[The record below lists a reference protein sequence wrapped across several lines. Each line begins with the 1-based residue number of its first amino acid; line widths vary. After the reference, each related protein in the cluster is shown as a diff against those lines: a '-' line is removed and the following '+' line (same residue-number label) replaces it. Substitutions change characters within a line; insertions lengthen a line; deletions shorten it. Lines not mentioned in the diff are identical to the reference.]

1 MELIKIRNLNVS
13 FKNKKDIIHIIR
25 GVDIDLNPGQII
37 GLVGESGS
45 GKSVTAKSILG
56 LNDGSINTV
65 DYINVDG
72 IDLKNKIEKN
82 IAPYEI
88 RGSKVGYIPQ
98 DPMTSLNPTRTI
110 YKQILDSINLHRP
123 ELVNEADKEE
133 YIATLL
139 ERFGIK
145 NARKVYKQYP
155 HTFSGGMRQ
164 RIAIAMMVAC
174 NPKVIIADEPTTALD
189 TTVQAAVLELFQEIK
204 KEGISIIFISH
215 NIAVVAKLC
224 DYIYV
229 MYAGKVVE
237 KAEKKEL
244 FTNPKHPYT
253 WALMASIPEGVT
265 DEKLYTI
272 PGTPPNMKYLSKGD
286 PFAPRNPFSLKIDFE
301 KEPHLFKVNET
312 HYAATWL
319 LHENAPAVEIPEEVK
334 QKIEAF
340 KKGL

>member
-1 MELIKIRNLNVS
+1 MELIKIRGLNVS
-13 FKNKKDIIHIIR
+13 FKSKGDMIDIIR
-25 GVDIDLNPGQII
+25 GVDIDLEPGQII

-45 GKSVTAKSILG
+45 GKSVTAKAILG
-56 LNDGSINTV
+56 LNEGSYNKV

-72 IDLKNKIEKN
+72 VDLKEKIENN

-123 ELVNEADKEE
+123 ELKNEADKEK
-133 YIATLL
+133 YIEDLL

-229 MYAGKVVE
+229 MYAGRVVE
-237 KAEKKEL
+237 KADKKEL

-253 WALMASIPEGVT
+253 
-265 DEKLYTI
+265 
-272 PGTPPNMKYLSKGD
+272 
-286 PFAPRNPFSLKIDFE
+286 
-301 KEPHLFKVNET
+301 
-312 HYAATWL
+312 
-319 LHENAPAVEIPEEVK
+319 
-334 QKIEAF
+334 
-340 KKGL
+340 